1 MRVGNSDVKMAPK
14 IKKIKKIYEKRI
26 IVVISGFIIEI
37 MEEYKRNNFEYNIC
51 KAKVKQMLYKMY
63 LE

>member
-1 MRVGNSDVKMAPK
+1 MK
-14 IKKIKKIYEKRI
+14 KRI

-37 MEEYKRNNFEYNIC
+37 TEEYKRSNFEYNIC